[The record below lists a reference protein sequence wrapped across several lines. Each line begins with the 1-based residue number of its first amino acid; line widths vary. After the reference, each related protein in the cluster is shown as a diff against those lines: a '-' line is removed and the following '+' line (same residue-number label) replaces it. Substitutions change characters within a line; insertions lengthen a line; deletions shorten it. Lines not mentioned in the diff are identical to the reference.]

1 MHSSCWCSPVA
12 AVTEVF
18 FGMSNGRWAPP
29 LAPAACSAPAD
40 GSSIDCLLITLWKRV
55 FYSSSESP
63 HCLHFLRFVVHS
75 FRCLPLSALSCCL
88 CLPASLPVTSQVL
101 ATASRGWRSL
111 GGRRRR
117 QRRPPIVAPCSHAR
131 RLLRNRSHHKSQKQ
145 ANTFVQSYMHWYM
158 YIHICI
164 CMVCVSVYTSIYRQA
179 LAAQAQAII
188 FQYSNVLVPQNG
200 AADAVERSTWDGRG
214 RCC

>member
-1 MHSSCWCSPVA
+1 MRPTAPARSSSRGETRSESRTGQDRTGPDRCSGPHHLGMHSSCCCSPVA

-18 FGMSNGRWAPP
+18 FGMSNGRWAPLSLFRP
-29 LAPAACSAPAD
+29 CRQQQHWLPFNNIMKTRVLQLIRVAALLA
-40 GSSIDCLLITLWKRV
+40 
-55 FYSSSESP
+55 F
-63 HCLHFLRFVVHS
+63 FRFVVHS

-145 ANTFVQSYMHWYM
+145 PNTFVHSYMHL
-158 YIHICI
+158 CI
-164 CMVCVSVYTSIYRQA
+164 YVSVCVRAYFH
-179 LAAQAQAII
+179 L
-188 FQYSNVLVPQNG
+188 
-200 AADAVERSTWDGRG
+200 
-214 RCC
+214 

>member
-1 MHSSCWCSPVA
+1 MKTRVLQLIRVA
-12 AVTEVF
+12 ALLAF
-18 FGMSNGRWAPP
+18 F
-29 LAPAACSAPAD
+29 
-40 GSSIDCLLITLWKRV
+40 
-55 FYSSSESP
+55 
-63 HCLHFLRFVVHS
+63 RFVVHS

-101 ATASRGWRSL
+101 ATASRRWRSL

-145 ANTFVQSYMHWYM
+145 PNTFVHWYM
-158 YIHICI
+158 HLCI
-164 CMVCVSVYTSIYRQA
+164 YVSVCVRARTSIYRQA

-188 FQYSNVLVPQNG
+188 FQYSNVLVAQNG